1 MAGFQVTING
11 RQLASVSNEG
21 LNIIQVLVHGDVIG
35 EELATVEIFG
45 GNYGNGES
53 DKHLIWVSD
62 HEISTD
68 DEVEIE
74 FREEV
79 FTSHPGKTIEELH
92 PEAENQDGSRQS
104 MEDLFK
110 ELATRP
116 KLREKHTF
124 ELVLPDGDLIRTST
138 GHDGYSFHFGAM
150 WKWTKPDEARVSLSS
165 NTLEK
170 IAKREDGS
178 NHATFKIQFGQ
189 CVKLC
194 VGS

>member
-1 MAGFQVTING
+1 MAGFQVTVNG
-11 RQLASVSNEG
+11 RHLASVSNED
-21 LNIIQVLVHGDVIG
+21 LNIIAVNVHGDVIG
-35 EELATVEIFG
+35 EELATVEVFG
-45 GNYGNGES
+45 GNYGNGEA

-68 DEVEIE
+68 DEVEIV
-74 FREEV
+74 FREDV
-79 FTSHPGKTIEELH
+79 STSPPGKTIEELY

-138 GHDGYSFHFGAM
+138 GHDDYSFHFGAM

-178 NHATFKIQFGQ
+178 NHAMFKMQFGQ
-189 CVKLC
+189 KVKLR